1 MCHRLLREVFAAI
14 FLTIQEQGLQATVH
28 SFGGCFAFRQQ
39 RTGSRPSAHS
49 WGIAIDLNSETNQ
62 QGTKGSMDANLVAV
76 FQSAG
81 FTWGGDWEG
90 KTRDPVH
97 FQFCTGY

>member
-1 MCHRLLREVFAAI
+1 MLRISPTTYREQAI
-14 FLTIQEQGLQATVH
+14 GAQL
-28 SFGGCFAFRQQ
+28 
-39 RTGSRPSAHS
+39 
-49 WGIAIDLNSETNQ
+49 GIAIDLNSETNQ

-81 FTWGGDWEG
+81 FSWGGAWEG
-90 KTRDPVH
+90 KTKDPMH